1 MAQGAVGAFQW
12 LGETIGSVSGG
23 IKDMVTTG
31 FVYFD
36 NFGLV
41 WDQVV
46 DSMKLAFIDFINF
59 VPKYF
64 GKTINA
70 ITSMLPESMQ
80 TKLDLRIV
88 KDTGFLDNRM
98 AKRATELRTKVDDA
112 IAARKA
118 MEALESKPEPEAPKG
133 FDQDTL
139 AALGGGVPGGAATD
153 IETPTATSET
163 KTPLTA
169 ALAGS
174 KEAYSILNRA
184 MKGEE
189 RDLRDVQKNTK
200 ATVGELKDLNENFG
214 DLLDKFEP
222 EFATIGA

>member
-1 MAQGAVGAFQW
+1 
-12 LGETIGSVSGG
+12 GETIGSVSGW
-23 IKDMVTTG
+23 IKDMVTVGT
-31 FVYFD
+31 VYFD

-41 WDQVV
+41 WDLMVGEMQL
-46 DSMKLAFIDFINF
+46 SFMKFVNFLPQLLGDAINDL
-59 VPKYF
+59 
-64 GKTINA
+64 
-70 ITSMLPESMQ
+70 TSMLPEWAQ
-80 TKLDLRIV
+80 TELDLKPFDPRAIDEAEARLER
-88 KDTGFLDNRM
+88 KQKELDKK
-98 AKRATELRTKVDDA
+98 AGDA
-112 IAARKA
+112 IAHSRA

-139 AALGGGVPGGAATD
+139 AALGGGVPGSGEG

-189 RDLRDVQKNTK
+189 KELRDVQKNTK
-200 ATVGELKDLNENFG
+200 ATVGELKDLN
-214 DLLDKFEP
+214 
-222 EFATIGA
+222 